1 MSIVWE
7 DPAPAERGFSGTRMR
22 PKGETRLL
30 AESLLGQLSQYPGK
44 WARLW
49 TVEDEVTA
57 KRNESA
63 LRASAEKG
71 TISVAIRQVPEG
83 WAVYAMARE
92 SVPEGQETQE
102 AVVGDGQGQGTFQ

>member
-7 DPAPAERGFSGTRMR
+7 DPAPAERGFSGTRNR
-22 PKGETRLL
+22 PKGETRLQAEAML
-30 AESLLGQLSQYPGK
+30 AELSAYPGK

-49 TVEDEVTA
+49 TCEDEVTA

-71 TISVAIRQVPEG
+71 AISVAIRETSEG
-83 WAVYAMARE
+83 WAVFAMARE
-92 SVPEGQETQE
+92 PKAEESEEDAQ
-102 AVVGDGQGQGTFQ
+102 ASDGQAQGTFQ